1 MTNIL
6 KRNVDDEQHFRNSPK
21 IQFADLDI
29 SEDLKKTNGKQ
40 TAKGKFA
47 PGNKIGNRF
56 KKGETG
62 NKNGRPKITKLTDA
76 LREQLAEIAPDA
88 PEETQ
93 AEVIA
98 RALIREAISG
108 NVQAIREIADRTEGK
123 PKQAIDLDLQVSD
136 WRTLAKNYSL
146 NEQDVIR
153 EAKLL
158 IESVND
164 SSGE

>member
-1 MTNIL
+1 M
-6 KRNVDDEQHFRNSPK
+6 
-21 IQFADLDI
+21 
-29 SEDLKKTNGKQ
+29 KKTNGKQ

-62 NKNGRPKITKLTDA
+62 NPNGRPKLTRLTDA
-76 LREQLAEIAPDA
+76 LRQQLAETSPDA
-88 PEETQ
+88 TEETQ
-93 AEVIA
+93 AEAIA
-98 RALIREAISG
+98 RTLIREAISG
-108 NVQAIREIADRTEGK
+108 NVQAAREIADRTEGK
-123 PKQAIDLDLQVSD
+123 PMQKVDLDLQIKD
-136 WRTLAKNYSL
+136 WRTLAQNYGVT
-146 NEQDVIR
+146 EQDVIR